1 MPINKSDIDAAGGL
15 AEYARLMLGRM
26 PPFGVETPV
35 QAEVTSEISHDNS
48 FFALGTVRQSLDEQR
63 AGRILVASPAFPEG
77 PQTCDYVSPIAGA
90 GYGFFAVPGIGATVL
105 IGKTAFSDP
114 PSQNFWFGCLYAAGQ
129 LDSPNA
135 KPQPYTFGDVTQ
147 MVKEEVMDNGEP
159 IPKNPTIS
167 YGVPN
172 ENDVYRDNDLPDS
185 FVLKHPKGHSIS
197 LTDKNTSERQ
207 IDEIKLK
214 TGGNKRLI
222 MSDAPAPAGGENIT
236 LIDENSNQV
245 KITSVGRGTVGD
257 NSIITSVG
265 GDVEV
270 STDKGAME
278 HTISKNSIGD
288 FSVDNLGVGDINL
301 TSHNGTMALEADK
314 EIKLVC
320 GGCSITMS
328 KDTMSI
334 DAPTMTIN
342 ASNGT
347 LSFGS
352 GSITVGGTTLDP
364 ASVTTGTVNATA
376 VTAAGA
382 MTTSTISIGGTSLPP
397 NHRHGDPDGGFT
409 GPAEETP

>member
-1 MPINKSDIDAAGGL
+1 MPIEKSDIDAAGGL
-15 AEYARLMLGRM
+15 AEYARQMLGRM
-26 PPFGVETPV
+26 APFGEETPV
-35 QAEVTSEISHDNS
+35 QAEVTSEISHGSS
-48 FFALGTVRQSLDEQR
+48 FFALGTVRQSLDGQR
-63 AGRILVASPAFPEG
+63 AGRILVSSPAFPDG

-105 IGKTAFSDP
+105 IGKTGFSDP
-114 PSQNFWFGCLYAAGQ
+114 PSQNFWFGCLYTAGQ
-129 LDSPNA
+129 IDTPNA
-135 KPQPYTFGDVTQ
+135 KPQPYTLGDATQ
-147 MVKEEVMDNGEP
+147 MVKQEVMDNGEP
-159 IPKNPTIS
+159 IPNNPTIS

-172 ENDVYRDNDLPDS
+172 ENDTYRDNDLPDS

-214 TGGNKRLI
+214 TGGNKRLV
-222 MSDAPAPAGGENIT
+222 MSDAPATAGGENIT
-236 LIDENSNQV
+236 LVDENNNQV
-245 KITSVGRGTVGD
+245 KITSVGHGTVGD

-270 STDKGAME
+270 STDEGVME
-278 HTISKNSIGD
+278 HTINKNSIGD
-288 FSVDNLGVGDINL
+288 FSVDNLGKGNINL
-301 TSHNGTMALEADK
+301 TSHNGTMTLEADK
-314 EIKLVC
+314 QIKLTC

-409 GPAEETP
+409 GPAEPTP